1 MARYPQFAAS
11 NILRG
16 RDLRAS
22 QSEIIVCAASDTGS
36 NMPDERSDTEL
47 FMLLEP
53 NADYIVQSVVL
64 FRNTADVEALS
75 RWVGSVL
82 ILGNIG
88 RTQIFGPTSSNLA
101 ADFTSAANTKA
112 VVLSSSA
119 SGSLHEVNS
128 DGFNSAVW
136 AKFTVHTT
144 GQYEMLQ
151 HTWAHSPLGGVAT
164 LTRDAGSYMRVTR
177 YG

>member
-22 QSEIIVCAASDTGS
+22 QSEIVVCATADTGV
-36 NMPDERSDTEL
+36 NMPDTKADTEL

-53 NADYIVQSVVL
+53 NADYIVHSVVL
-64 FRNTADVEALS
+64 FRSTVDVTAFS
-75 RWVGSVL
+75 QWVGSILV
-82 ILGNIG
+82 LGNIG
-88 RTQIFGPTSSNLA
+88 RTQVFAPTSSPVA
-101 ADFTSAANTKA
+101 ADFTAASNTKA
-112 VVLSSSA
+112 SVESNSA
-119 SGSLHEVNS
+119 SGTNHQVNADSL
-128 DGFNSAVW
+128 NSAVW

-151 HTWAHSPLGGVAT
+151 HMWCHTIGAVAN

>member
-22 QSEIIVCAASDTGS
+22 QSEIIVCAAADTGV
-36 NMPDERSDTEL
+36 NMPDTKPDTEL
-47 FMLLEP
+47 FTLLEP

-64 FRNTADVEALS
+64 FRSTVDVAAFS
-75 RWVGSVL
+75 NWIGSVL

-88 RTQIFGPTSSNLA
+88 RSQIFGPTSSGLA
-101 ADFTSAANTKA
+101 ADFTAASNTKA
-112 VVLSSSA
+112 YVGSNSA
-119 SGSLHEVNS
+119 SGSNQQVNS
-128 DGFNSAVW
+128 DGINSAVW

-144 GQYEMLQ
+144 GQYELLQ
-151 HTWAHSPLGGVAT
+151 HTWCHTIGAVAN